1 MGKYFRRMT
10 IPSLRDFMGKKTARF
25 SVRGAEFGWSGKRGG
40 RTVEF
45 TFWDE
50 SDLIGV
56 LQISEAAVKWRRAH
70 SRGPW
75 DYDIPVDELDGL
87 FAAYEEE

>member
-1 MGKYFRRMT
+1 MAKYFRPMT
-10 IPSLRDFMGKKTARF
+10 ILLLRDSMAKKTAKF
-25 SVRGAEFGWSGKRGG
+25 SIRGAELGWSGKKGG

-45 TFWDE
+45 KFWDGD
-50 SDLIGV
+50 DLIGV
-56 LQISEAAVKWRRAH
+56 LQISEAAVKWRKAY

-75 DYDIPVDELDGL
+75 DYDISVDELDGL